1 MAGVTLDGV
10 PASALARRWGV
21 PKCQVLST
29 VGSALDVIHGW
40 GESGAPAGSLVV
52 AAEQTAGRGRD
63 GRTWLSPE
71 GGAWLALLLR
81 PPAGAASSTLG
92 IVSIRVGL
100 IVADVVD
107 ELLGA
112 PVTRLK
118 WPNDVLLRDRK
129 LAGVLCEGRWQ
140 GDALQWLG
148 VGVGIN
154 VANEI
159 PVPVRTTAIA
169 LAEALP
175 GIRPLA
181 VLDRLV
187 PPLARLGTPTGR
199 LSEQECTAFASRDWL
214 RDRPLVRPIAG
225 RGAGVR
231 EDGALLVAVAGKL
244 AAVREGHI
252 ETSAP

>member
-21 PKCQVLST
+21 PRCQVLSA
-29 VGSALDVIHGW
+29 VGSALDVIHDW
-40 GESGAPAGSLVV
+40 GESGAPAGSIVV
-52 AAEQTAGRGRD
+52 AVEQTAGRGRD
-63 GRTWLSPE
+63 GRTWFSPE
-71 GGAWLALLLR
+71 GGVWFALLLR
-81 PPAGAASSTLG
+81 PPAGSAASTLG

-107 ELLGA
+107 ELLGIA
-112 PVTRLK
+112 ATRLK

-148 VGVGIN
+148 VGLGMN

-159 PVPVRTTAIA
+159 PAPVRSTAIA
-169 LAEALP
+169 LAESLP

-187 PPLARLGTPTGR
+187 PPLARLGTPTSR

-214 RDRPLVRPIAG
+214 LDRTLLRPVAG
-225 RGAGVR
+225 RAVGVR
-231 EDGALLVAVAGKL
+231 EDGALLVAVAGRL
-244 AAVREGHI
+244 AAVREGHV
-252 ETSAP
+252 ETSAA